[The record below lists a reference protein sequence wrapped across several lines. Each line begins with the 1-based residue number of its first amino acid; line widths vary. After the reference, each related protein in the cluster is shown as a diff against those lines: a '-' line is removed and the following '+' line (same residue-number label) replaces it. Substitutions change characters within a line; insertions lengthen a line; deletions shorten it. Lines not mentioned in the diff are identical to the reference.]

1 VGDDEFR
8 GRPVYF
14 PRTALEHVLDRGG
27 GAWVDDVRT
36 AKVETLDELLA
47 GAMRDAVKTVG
58 GRPWGELHVTEIAHP
73 LGVVSALRRSTA
85 AHHYGRSRRPY
96 WIAFVASLLGGAAF
110 WSVLAFN
117 VAIPITRNHQEAE
130 ITTALENILIDDS
143 LIAEKLGNVS
153 SVSCR
158 AETDRESKGLRTYLE
173 KGGFLIV
180 DDFMRREWY
189 NFAEQI
195 RRVLPNGHIDR
206 LDVSHKIFHSFF
218 DLETLDM
225 TYPHDRSL
233 KAEFL
238 GIHENNDP
246 SRRLMVVINYNNDIG
261 DYMEH
266 SGRSW
271 YSVAPTN
278 EAFKLGINYVLY
290 GLTH

>member
-1 VGDDEFR
+1 MVMTARVPTGMVRLAVLRRVAIVVVTAALTGLCVQAGHAQR
-8 GRPVYF
+8 GQRIRIEPN
-14 PRTALEHVLDRGG
+14 
-27 GAWVDDVRT
+27 VRY
-36 AKVETLDELLA
+36 D
-47 GAMRDAVKTVG
+47 
-58 GRPWGELHVTEIAHP
+58 GRFTFARIRYTEYRSMGWAYDYPTMERNLMLMIDQ
-73 LGVVSALRRSTA
+73 VSALKPHLLQSNIHTLDDPELMKYPIA
-85 AHHYGRSRRPY
+85 YLSEPGY
-96 WIAFVASLLGGAAF
+96 WIPSDEEV
-110 WSVLAFN
+110 
-117 VAIPITRNHQEAE
+117 
-130 ITTALENILIDDS
+130 
-143 LIAEKLGNVS
+143 
-153 SVSCR
+153 
-158 AETDRESKGLRTYLE
+158 KGLRTYLE

-195 RRVLPNGHIDR
+195 RRVLPNGRIDR

-266 SGRSW
+266 SGQGWWPVNTSNDA
-271 YSVAPTN
+271 YKMA
-278 EAFKLGINYVLY
+278 INYIMY